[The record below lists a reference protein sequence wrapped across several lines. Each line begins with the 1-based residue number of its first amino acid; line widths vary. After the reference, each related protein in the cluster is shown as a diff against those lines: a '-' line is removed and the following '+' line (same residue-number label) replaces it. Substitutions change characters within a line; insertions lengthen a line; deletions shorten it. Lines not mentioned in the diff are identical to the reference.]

1 MGVLNKIFAG
11 LAPKPGKADQL
22 VIDATHPKARGTA
35 ASPKKCRLRWATGC
49 KKGGLNSK
57 LHAVCDGLTEIL
69 AIVITCLKRLGTP
82 KSRFFVCSG

>member
-35 ASPKKCRLRWATGC
+35 ASPKKNVVFVGLPDVKRRAELQTTRRVRWPYRNPGH
-49 KKGGLNSK
+49 S
-57 LHAVCDGLTEIL
+57 DYM
-69 AIVITCLKRLGTP
+69 P
-82 KSRFFVCSG
+82 